1 MHASGGEIGLVLLSF
16 MSLGSDIVPYPSRRS
31 PLIFYSQN
39 LIKYVSP
46 LQRACKMGSGT
57 MRVDPKKNTFAIDIS
72 PLGHVRKGLELML
85 VSSFAFMKNL

>member
-1 MHASGGEIGLVLLSF
+1 VHASGGEIGLVVLLSF
-16 MSLGSDIVPYPSRRS
+16 MSLGSDIVPYPSKRS

-72 PLGHVRKGLELML
+72 SPLGHVRKGLELML
-85 VSSFAFMKNL
+85 VSSLLL